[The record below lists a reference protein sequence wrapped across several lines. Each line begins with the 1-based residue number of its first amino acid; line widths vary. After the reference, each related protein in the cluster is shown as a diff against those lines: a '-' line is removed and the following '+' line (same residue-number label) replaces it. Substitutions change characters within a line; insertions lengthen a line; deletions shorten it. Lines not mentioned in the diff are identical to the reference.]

1 MNGAQQTVIY
11 EQAMDLKFL
20 DEVYRIPGGEKI
32 KGCIQCGT
40 CSGSCP
46 VSWAM
51 EETPRQLFAMIRA
64 GMRDKVLD
72 SLTIWT
78 CASCYQCMRRCP
90 QEIRI
95 TDIMYMLKR
104 MAMRENRKRSR
115 KASALSKTF
124 FELVNRKGR
133 NHETELMVR
142 FMLAANPIGAISAAP
157 IGWEL
162 FSHSRL
168 PLSGKRVRDIE
179 GLRKMVAKAQE
190 LGGD

>member
-1 MNGAQQTVIY
+1 MTRDDARRAHHISPNCNRAASDINADDQ
-11 EQAMDLKFL
+11 
-20 DEVYRIPGGEKI
+20 GGEK
-32 KGCIQCGT
+32 
-40 CSGSCP
+40 
-46 VSWAM
+46 
-51 EETPRQLFAMIRA
+51 
-64 GMRDKVLD
+64 
-72 SLTIWT
+72 TIWT
-78 CASCYQCMRRCP
+78 CASCYQCMHRCP
-90 QEIRI
+90 QQIRI

-104 MAMRENRKRSR
+104 MAMRENRQRSR

-142 FMLAANPIGAISAAP
+142 FMLAANPTGAISAAP

-168 PLSGKRVRDIE
+168 PLSGKKVRDIE
-179 GLRKMVAKAQE
+179 GLRKIVAKAQE